1 MAPIQSFALATPQRH
16 SHTRLIPG
24 DDAMNTSVGSGAAAT
39 SPVLKAAWDKYLA
52 TLDQLRADMEASQ
65 QFQLAPEQRG
75 LAYRQLMQIQAMAYN
90 FAVGPR
96 TIEPRA
102 FHNTGWQTEHYSI
115 GGNGPDFDYRVLFLD
130 GGHTYRLSGQL
141 NDAKMT
147 VMQVNSAT
155 PGQPNSR
162 CLANYDFANF
172 KFAVDTSFEIILSAK
187 KHDGNWMELL
197 PDADYHWIMI
207 RPTLET
213 WDAKPPQ
220 FKIERLTPRRPQ
232 DVEIEEFSEAA
243 LARRIEL
250 ATSFARYAITDWS
263 IGYTQLVLRNAG
275 DFNKFTHFNIVEAGE
290 LGSPAAQY
298 YQCVYHVND
307 DEALIIELDD
317 VPNGE
322 YWSFQLFDLWQNSH
336 LFRARQSAL
345 NLRQIDRDPD
355 GKYRIVISRQ
365 DPGIVNW
372 LDNAGFRYGQVLWRN
387 YKSRKDTEHRIHRV
401 KFDELTKHLPSGLKR
416 ISPEER
422 EKAIA
427 ERREAYRRRHG
438 E

>member
-1 MAPIQSFALATPQRH
+1 
-16 SHTRLIPG
+16 
-24 DDAMNTSVGSGAAAT
+24 MNTSVRPSPATT

-52 TLDQLRADMEASQ
+52 TLDQIRADIEASQ
-65 QFQLAPEQRG
+65 QFDFAPDQRG

-96 TIEPRA
+96 PIEPRA
-102 FHNTGWQTEHYSI
+102 FHNTGWQTEFYSI

-130 GGHTYRLSGQL
+130 GGHTYRLTGQL

-147 VMQVNSAT
+147 VTQVNSAT
-155 PGQPNSR
+155 PGQPQSR

-172 KFAVDTSFEIILSAK
+172 EVKPDTSFEIILSAK

-197 PDADYHWIMI
+197 PDADYHWMMI

-213 WDAKPPQ
+213 WDAKPPEFQ
-220 FKIERLTPRRPQ
+220 IERISPRRAG
-232 DVEIEEFSEAA
+232 DVEVDEFSEAA

-250 ATSFARYAITDWS
+250 ATSFARYAMTDWS

-275 DFNKFTHFNIVEAGE
+275 GFNKFTNFNTVEAGE

-298 YQCVYHVND
+298 YQCVYQVND

-317 VPNGE
+317 MPNGE

-336 LFRARQSAL
+336 FFRTRQSAL
-345 NLRQIDRDPD
+345 NLRQIERDAD
-355 GKYRIVISRQ
+355 GKYRIVLSRQ
-365 DPGIVNW
+365 DPGIANW
-372 LDNAGFRYGQVLWRN
+372 LDNAGFNHGQVLWRN
-387 YKSRKDTEHRIHRV
+387 YKSKQNTEHRVHRV
-401 KFDELTKHLPSGLKR
+401 KFNELSKHLASGVR
-416 ISPEER
+416 RVSPEER
-422 EKAIA
+422 VRAIA
-427 ERREAYRRRHG
+427 ERRNAYRRRHG